1 MTPERWKRT
10 EELYHQARARPAAD
24 RKAFLAAACSDA
36 ALRRDVESL
45 LDESESDDGFL
56 AEPALAITAADF
68 VPTTMT
74 GTSLGGYHLQALI
87 GAGGMGEVYRAHDAK
102 LGRDVAIKILPSAF
116 TSDPDRLARFEREAR
131 MLAAV
136 NHANICAIYGF
147 EEAHSVRFL
156 ILELVEGDTLAHELA
171 HASNGHVK
179 DAGLPLGRVWD
190 IARQIAEALE
200 VAHDKGIIHRDLK
213 PANIKITPHGAVKV
227 LDFGLA
233 KAVGGQGSS
242 PDLSSAPHDGA
253 RREGAVIG
261 TAAYMSPEQ
270 ARGLPVDKRS
280 DVWAFGCV
288 LYEMLTGRVTFP
300 GDTVSDSIAK
310 ILERE
315 PDWSALPAAT
325 PASIRRLLLR
335 CLAKDPK
342 QRLRDIGDV
351 RLEIDAIDE
360 VLPGA
365 TATSVPLA
373 RAKSRAMW
381 VPWVAFA
388 VLGAAVVAWEARRSA
403 TTDDNPFA
411 GATFSRVTNWEGT
424 EEQAEIS
431 PDGRFV
437 TFVADREG
445 QLDVWLSQLGTGK
458 FDNLTAD
465 VPPLLTPGNLLRS
478 LGFSG
483 DGSEVWLSRSGMPGQ
498 EKVLLPLTGGT
509 PRPFLAAGYSTPSWS
524 PDNAHLVYIGSNE
537 EGDPL
542 YLADRTAADARPLDV
557 RSGSKEAFFR
567 KGVHTHN
574 PVWSPDG
581 RYIYFA
587 HGMEAKGEMDVWRTQ
602 SSGEL
607 PEQLTHLNASVSFL
621 TPIDSR
627 TLLYVAR
634 AEDRSG
640 PWLWALD
647 VESKVTRRVTAGL
660 EQYTFVSASRDGR
673 RIVATIAN
681 PTASLW
687 RVPLLDRLVGDS
699 DAEPYVVP
707 TQRALSPRF
716 GGTSLFYLS
725 LSSRG
730 TGDGLWRVQ
739 NEQAFEVRRGAD
751 GVLTE
756 PPAASPDGRRV
767 AVVVRQQG
775 RRRLAVMSSDGTDSR
790 TLAATID
797 IRGVEGQ
804 GVADW
809 SPDGTWIVTGG
820 DDGQGPGLFKIPV
833 DGGAPVRLVADE
845 AVSPVW
851 SPNGD
856 LIVYAVPF
864 GNAGGRNVLH
874 AVRPDGTAVKMPEV
888 FVRRGGAHRFL
899 RNGAGLVYLGSI
911 ESKDFWLLDL
921 GTNKLRQLTDLSDR
935 GYLTHFDIT
944 PDGKYLVF
952 DRSRQNSD
960 VVLIDLPKK

>member
-1 MTPERWKRT
+1 V
-10 EELYHQARARPAAD
+10 RP
-24 RKAFLAAACSDA
+24 
-36 ALRRDVESL
+36 
-45 LDESESDDGFL
+45 
-56 AEPALAITAADF
+56 
-68 VPTTMT
+68 
-74 GTSLGGYHLQALI
+74 
-87 GAGGMGEVYRAHDAK
+87 
-102 LGRDVAIKILPSAF
+102 
-116 TSDPDRLARFEREAR
+116 
-131 MLAAV
+131 
-136 NHANICAIYGF
+136 
-147 EEAHSVRFL
+147 
-156 ILELVEGDTLAHELA
+156 
-171 HASNGHVK
+171 
-179 DAGLPLGRVWD
+179 
-190 IARQIAEALE
+190 IARQLTEGLE

-213 PANIKITPHGAVKV
+213 PANIKITPDGVVKI

-233 KAVGGQGSS
+233 KAVGGEATS
-242 PDLSSAPHDGA
+242 PDLSGAPPDGGGRRDGA
-253 RREGAVIG
+253 IIG

-270 ARGLPVDKRS
+270 ARGLPVDTRT
-280 DVWAFGCV
+280 DIWAFGCV
-288 LYEMLTGRVTFP
+288 LYEMLSGRVAFA
-300 GDTVSDSIAK
+300 GDTISDSIAK

-325 PASIRRLLLR
+325 PASIRRVLGR
-335 CLAKDPK
+335 CLAKNPK
-342 QRLRDIGDV
+342 QRLRNIGDV
-351 RLEIDAIDE
+351 RIEIDATDDVPSVAS
-360 VLPGA
+360 VLP
-365 TATSVPLA
+365 V
-373 RAKSRAMW
+373 AMPRGRTRTVW
-381 VPWVAFA
+381 LPWVALA
-388 VLGAAVVAWEARRSA
+388 ALGAAVVVREARRPA
-403 TTDDNPFA
+403 PAEENPLA
-411 GATFSRVTNWEGT
+411 NATFSRVTDWEGT

-437 TFVADREG
+437 AFVADRAG
-445 QLDVWLSQLGTGK
+445 QLDVWLTQLGTGK

-465 VPPLLTPGNLLRS
+465 IPPLLTPGNLLRS

-483 DGSEVWLSRSGMPGQ
+483 DGSEVWLSRFGNPGQ
-498 EKVLLPLTGGT
+498 EKTLVPLTGGV
-509 PRPFLAAGYSTPSWS
+509 PRPFLAAGFSTPSWS

-537 EGDPL
+537 AGDPL

-557 RSGSKEAFFR
+557 RGGGKDAFFR

-607 PEQLTHLNASVSFL
+607 PEQLTHLTAPVNFL
-621 TPIDSR
+621 TIDSR

-634 AEDRSG
+634 ADDWSG

-647 VESKVTRRVTAGL
+647 VESRVTGRVTAGL

-673 RIVATIAN
+673 RVVGTVAN

-687 RVPLLDRLVGDS
+687 RVPLLDRLVQDS
-699 DAEPYVVP
+699 DAEPYPVP
-707 TQRALSPRF
+707 TQRALAPRF
-716 GGTSLFYLS
+716 GGASLFYLS

-739 NEQAFEVRRGAD
+739 NDQAFEVRRGAD

-756 PPAASPDGRRV
+756 PPAASPDGSRV
-767 AVVVRQQG
+767 AVVVRRQG
-775 RRRLAVMSSDGTDSR
+775 RRHLAMMSADGTDSR
-790 TLAATID
+790 TLAASIE

-809 SPDGTWIVTGG
+809 SPDGVWIVTGG
-820 DDGQGPGLFKIPV
+820 EDGEGSGLFKIPV
-833 DGGAPVRLVADE
+833 DGGAPVRLVSEE
-845 AVSPVW
+845 AVNPVW

-864 GNAGGRNVLH
+864 GAAGGRNTLR
-874 AVRPDGTAVKMPEV
+874 AVKPDGTPVKIPEV

-899 RNGAGLVYLGSI
+899 RDGASLVYLGGI
-911 ESKDFWLLDL
+911 ESKDFWLVDL
-921 GTNKLRQLTDLSDR
+921 TTNRTRPLTNLADR
-935 GYLTHFDIT
+935 GYLNHFDVT

-960 VVLIDLPKK
+960 VVLIELQKP